1 MWKNSRSEIQE
12 RKPKMDEFKKRLI
25 MCIIGVFLSGVAA
38 GIFGFT
44 AFGMDP
50 FQVLTP
56 ISYGTFYVILNAIL
70 LAFMFFFNRRMIG
83 LGTIINLF
91 LLGYVVEY
99 TGVLLQRAF
108 PSPSV
113 LLRVVLMII
122 ALILA
127 SLAASLYFVADMG
140 VSAYDW
146 IALTVSDR
154 KGWAFRV
161 VRIATDFICVLTGG
175 LLGAK
180 VGIGTVLTAFC
191 MGPIIQFFNEK
202 VSTPL
207 RYGKESPLV
216 S

>member
-1 MWKNSRSEIQE
+1 M
-12 RKPKMDEFKKRLI
+12 
-25 MCIIGVFLSGVAA
+25 
-38 GIFGFT
+38 
-44 AFGMDP
+44 
-50 FQVLTP
+50 
-56 ISYGTFYVILNAIL
+56 
-70 LAFMFFFNRRMIG
+70 
-83 LGTIINLF
+83 
-91 LLGYVVEY
+91 
-99 TGVLLQRAF
+99 
-108 PSPSV
+108 
-113 LLRVVLMII
+113 RVVLMII

-146 IALTVSDR
+146 IALTISDR

-207 RYGKESPLV
+207 RYGPS

>member
-1 MWKNSRSEIQE
+1 
-12 RKPKMDEFKKRLI
+12 MDEFKKRLI
-25 MCIIGVFLSGVAA
+25 MCISGVFLSGVAA

-50 FQVLTP
+50 FQVFAHGLWGLTP
-56 ISYGTFYVILNAIL
+56 LSYGTFYVILNGIL

-99 TGVLLQRAF
+99 TDLILGRVF

-113 LLRVVLMII
+113 LLRIVLMIF
-122 ALILA
+122 ALVLS
-127 SLAASLYFVADMG
+127 SLAASLYFVAEMG

-146 IALTVSDR
+146 IALTITEKKR
-154 KGWAFRV
+154 WAFRV

-175 LLGAK
+175 LLGAT

-191 MGPIIQFFNEK
+191 MGPIIQFFNEN
-202 VSTPL
+202 VSMPL
-207 RYGKESPLV
+207 KYGKE
-216 S
+216 

>member
-1 MWKNSRSEIQE
+1 
-12 RKPKMDEFKKRLI
+12 MDEFKKRLV
-25 MCIIGVFLSGVAA
+25 MCISGVFLSGVAA

-50 FQVLTP
+50 FQVFAHGLWGLTP
-56 ISYGTFYVILNAIL
+56 LSYGTFYVILNGIL

-99 TGVLLQRAF
+99 TDLILGRVF

-113 LLRVVLMII
+113 LLRIVLMIF
-122 ALILA
+122 ALILS
-127 SLAASLYFVADMG
+127 SLAASLYFVAEMG

-146 IALTVSDR
+146 IALTISDKKR
-154 KGWAFRV
+154 WAFRV

-175 LLGAK
+175 LLGAT

-191 MGPIIQFFNEK
+191 MGPIIQFFNEN
-202 VSTPL
+202 VSMPL
-207 RYGKESPLV
+207 RYGKA
-216 S
+216 

>member
-1 MWKNSRSEIQE
+1 
-12 RKPKMDEFKKRLI
+12 MDEFKKRLI
-25 MCIIGVFLSGVAA
+25 MCISGVFLSGVAA

-50 FQVLTP
+50 FQVFAHGLWGLTSL
-56 ISYGTFYVILNAIL
+56 SYGTFYVILNGIL

-99 TGVLLQRAF
+99 TDLILGRAF

-113 LLRVVLMII
+113 FLRVALMVF
-122 ALILA
+122 ALVLA
-127 SLAASLYFVADMG
+127 SLAASLYFVAEMG

-146 IALTVSDR
+146 IALTISD
-154 KGWAFRV
+154 KKKWAFRV

-175 LLGAK
+175 LLGAT

-191 MGPIIQFFNEK
+191 MGPIIQFFNEN
-202 VSTPL
+202 VSMPL
-207 RYGKESPLV
+207 RYGKE
-216 S
+216 

>member
-1 MWKNSRSEIQE
+1 
-12 RKPKMDEFKKRLI
+12 MDEFKKRLI
-25 MCIIGVFLSGVAA
+25 MCISGVFLSGVAA

-50 FQVLTP
+50 FQVFAHGLWGLTP
-56 ISYGTFYVILNAIL
+56 LSYGTFYVMLNGVL

-99 TGVLLQRAF
+99 TDLILGRVF

-113 LLRVVLMII
+113 LLRIVLMIF
-122 ALILA
+122 ALVLS
-127 SLAASLYFVADMG
+127 SLAASLYFVAEMG

-146 IALTVSDR
+146 IALTISDKKR
-154 KGWAFRV
+154 WAFRV

-175 LLGAK
+175 LLGAT

-191 MGPIIQFFNEK
+191 MGPIIQFFNEN
-202 VSTPL
+202 VSMPL
-207 RYGKESPLV
+207 RYGKA
-216 S
+216 

>member
-1 MWKNSRSEIQE
+1 
-12 RKPKMDEFKKRLI
+12 MDEYKKRLI
-25 MCIIGVFLSGVAA
+25 MCISGVFLSGVAA

-50 FQVLTP
+50 FQVFAHGLWGLIP
-56 ISYGTFYVILNAIL
+56 LSYGTFYVILNGIL

-99 TGVLLQRAF
+99 TDLILGRVF

-113 LLRVVLMII
+113 LLRIVLMIF
-122 ALILA
+122 ALILS
-127 SLAASLYFVADMG
+127 SLAASLYFVAEMG

-146 IALTVSDR
+146 IALTISD
-154 KGWAFRV
+154 KKKWAFRI

-175 LLGAK
+175 LLGAT

-191 MGPIIQFFNEK
+191 MGPIIQFFNEN
-202 VSTPL
+202 VSMPL
-207 RYGKESPLV
+207 RYGKA
-216 S
+216 

>member
-1 MWKNSRSEIQE
+1 
-12 RKPKMDEFKKRLI
+12 MDEFKKRLI
-25 MCIIGVFLSGVAA
+25 MCISGVFLSGVAA

-50 FQVLTP
+50 FQVFAHGLWGLTP
-56 ISYGTFYVILNAIL
+56 LSYGTFYVILNGIL

-99 TGVLLQRAF
+99 TDLILGRVF

-113 LLRVVLMII
+113 LLRIVLMIF
-122 ALILA
+122 ALVLS
-127 SLAASLYFVADMG
+127 SLAASLYFVAEMG

-146 IALTVSDR
+146 IALTISDKKR
-154 KGWAFRV
+154 WAFRV

-175 LLGAK
+175 LLGAT

-202 VSTPL
+202 ISTPL
-207 RYGKESPLV
+207 RYGKRE
-216 S
+216 

>member
-1 MWKNSRSEIQE
+1 MN
-12 RKPKMDEFKKRLI
+12 EFKKRLI
-25 MCIIGVFLSGVAA
+25 MCVTGVFLSGVAA

-50 FQVLTP
+50 FQVFAHGLWGLTP
-56 ISYGTFYVILNAIL
+56 ISFGTFYVILNGIL
-70 LAFMFFFNRRMIG
+70 LVFMFFFNRHMIG

-99 TGVLLQRAF
+99 TDVLLDRIF

-113 LLRVVLMII
+113 FLRVLLMIL
-122 ALILA
+122 ALVLA

-146 IALTVSDR
+146 IALTISEK
-154 KGWAFRV
+154 KGWAFRL
-161 VRIATDFICVLTGG
+161 VRITTDFICVLIGG
-175 LLGAK
+175 LLGAT
-180 VGIGTVLTAFC
+180 VGAGTVLTAFC
-191 MGPIIQFFNEK
+191 MGPVIQFFNEK

-207 RYGKESPLV
+207 RYGKA
-216 S
+216 

>member
-1 MWKNSRSEIQE
+1 M
-12 RKPKMDEFKKRLI
+12 I
-25 MCIIGVFLSGVAA
+25 MCISGVFLSGVAA

-50 FQVLTP
+50 FQVFAHGLWGLTP
-56 ISYGTFYVILNAIL
+56 LSYGTFYVILNGIL

-99 TGVLLQRAF
+99 TDLILGRVF

-113 LLRVVLMII
+113 LLRIVLMIF
-122 ALILA
+122 ALVLS
-127 SLAASLYFVADMG
+127 SLAASLYFVAEMG

-146 IALTVSDR
+146 IALTISD
-154 KGWAFRV
+154 KKKWAFRI

-175 LLGAK
+175 LLGAT

-191 MGPIIQFFNEK
+191 MGPIIQFFNEN
-202 VSTPL
+202 VSMPL
-207 RYGKESPLV
+207 RYGKA
-216 S
+216 

>member
-1 MWKNSRSEIQE
+1 
-12 RKPKMDEFKKRLI
+12 MDEFKKRLI
-25 MCIIGVFLSGVAA
+25 MCISGVFLSGVAA

-50 FQVLTP
+50 FQVFAHGLWGLTP
-56 ISYGTFYVILNAIL
+56 LSYGTFYVILNGIL

-99 TGVLLQRAF
+99 TDLILGRVF

-113 LLRVVLMII
+113 LLRIVLMIF
-122 ALILA
+122 ALILS
-127 SLAASLYFVADMG
+127 SLAASLYFVAEMG

-146 IALTVSDR
+146 IALTITEKNR
-154 KGWAFRV
+154 WAFRV

-175 LLGAK
+175 LLGAT

-191 MGPIIQFFNEK
+191 MGPIIQFFNEN
-202 VSTPL
+202 VSMPL
-207 RYGKESPLV
+207 RYGKE
-216 S
+216 

>member
-1 MWKNSRSEIQE
+1 MN
-12 RKPKMDEFKKRLI
+12 EFKKRLL
-25 MCIIGVFLSGVAA
+25 MCVTGVFLSGVAA

-50 FQVLTP
+50 FQVFAHGLWGLTP
-56 ISYGTFYVILNAIL
+56 ISFGTFYVILNGIL
-70 LAFMFFFNRRMIG
+70 LVFMFFFNRRMIG

-99 TGVLLQRAF
+99 TDVLLDRIF

-113 LLRVVLMII
+113 FLRVLLMIL
-122 ALILA
+122 ALVLA

-146 IALTVSDR
+146 IALTISEK
-154 KGWAFRV
+154 KGWAFRL
-161 VRIATDFICVLTGG
+161 VRITTDFICVLIGG
-175 LLGAK
+175 LLGAT
-180 VGIGTVLTAFC
+180 VGAGTVLTAFC
-191 MGPIIQFFNEK
+191 MGPVIQFFNEK

-207 RYGKESPLV
+207 RYGKA
-216 S
+216 

>member
-1 MWKNSRSEIQE
+1 
-12 RKPKMDEFKKRLI
+12 MDEFKKRLI
-25 MCIIGVFLSGVAA
+25 MCISGVFLSGVAA

-50 FQVLTP
+50 FQVFAHGLWGLTP
-56 ISYGTFYVILNAIL
+56 LSYGTFYVILNGIL

-99 TGVLLQRAF
+99 TDLILGRVF

-113 LLRVVLMII
+113 LLRIVLMIF
-122 ALILA
+122 ALILS
-127 SLAASLYFVADMG
+127 SLAASLYFVAEMG

-146 IALTVSDR
+146 IALTISDKKR
-154 KGWAFRV
+154 WAFRV

-175 LLGAK
+175 LLGAT

-191 MGPIIQFFNEK
+191 MGPIIQFFNEN
-202 VSTPL
+202 VSMPL
-207 RYGKESPLV
+207 RYGKA
-216 S
+216 

>member
-1 MWKNSRSEIQE
+1 
-12 RKPKMDEFKKRLI
+12 MDEFKKRLI
-25 MCIIGVFLSGVAA
+25 MCISGVFLSGVAA

-50 FQVLTP
+50 FQVFAHGLWGLTSL
-56 ISYGTFYVILNAIL
+56 SYGTFYVILNGIL

-99 TGVLLQRAF
+99 TDLILGRVF

-113 LLRVVLMII
+113 LLRIVLMIF
-122 ALILA
+122 ALVLS
-127 SLAASLYFVADMG
+127 SLAASLYFVAEMG

-146 IALTVSDR
+146 IALTISDKKR
-154 KGWAFRV
+154 WAFRV

-175 LLGAK
+175 LLGAT

-191 MGPIIQFFNEK
+191 MGPIIQFFNEN
-202 VSTPL
+202 VSMPL
-207 RYGKESPLV
+207 RYGKE
-216 S
+216 

>member
-1 MWKNSRSEIQE
+1 
-12 RKPKMDEFKKRLI
+12 MDESKKRLI

-50 FQVLTP
+50 FQVFAHGLWGLTP

-122 ALILA
+122 ALIL
-127 SLAASLYFVADMG
+127 
-140 VSAYDW
+140 
-146 IALTVSDR
+146 
-154 KGWAFRV
+154 
-161 VRIATDFICVLTGG
+161 TGG

-207 RYGKESPLV
+207 RYGPS

>member
-1 MWKNSRSEIQE
+1 
-12 RKPKMDEFKKRLI
+12 MDEFKKRLI

-44 AFGMDP
+44 AFGM
-50 FQVLTP
+50 V
-56 ISYGTFYVILNAIL
+56 SYGTFYVILNAIL

-154 KGWAFRV
+154 KGF
-161 VRIATDFICVLTGG
+161 
-175 LLGAK
+175 
-180 VGIGTVLTAFC
+180 
-191 MGPIIQFFNEK
+191 Q
-202 VSTPL
+202 
-207 RYGKESPLV
+207 
-216 S
+216 

>member
-1 MWKNSRSEIQE
+1 MLMN
-12 RKPKMDEFKKRLI
+12 EFKKRLI
-25 MCIIGVFLSGVAA
+25 MCVTGVFLSGVAA

-50 FQVLTP
+50 FQVFAHGLWGLTP
-56 ISYGTFYVILNAIL
+56 ISFGTFYVLLNGIL
-70 LAFMFFFNRRMIG
+70 LVFMFFFNRRMIG

-99 TGVLLQRAF
+99 TDVLLDRIF

-113 LLRVVLMII
+113 FLRVLLMIL
-122 ALILA
+122 ALVLA

-146 IALTVSDR
+146 IALTISEK
-154 KGWAFRV
+154 KGWAFRL
-161 VRIATDFICVLTGG
+161 VRITTDFICVLIGG
-175 LLGAK
+175 LLGAT
-180 VGIGTVLTAFC
+180 VGAGTVLTAFC
-191 MGPIIQFFNEK
+191 MGPVIQFFNEK

-207 RYGKESPLV
+207 RYGKA
-216 S
+216 

>member
-1 MWKNSRSEIQE
+1 
-12 RKPKMDEFKKRLI
+12 MDEFKKRLI
-25 MCIIGVFLSGVAA
+25 MCISGVFLSGVAA

-50 FQVLTP
+50 FQVFAHGLWGLTP
-56 ISYGTFYVILNAIL
+56 LSYGTFYVILNGIL

-99 TGVLLQRAF
+99 TDLILGRVF

-113 LLRVVLMII
+113 LLRIVLMIF
-122 ALILA
+122 ALVLS
-127 SLAASLYFVADMG
+127 SLAASLYFVAEMG

-146 IALTVSDR
+146 IALTLSDK
-154 KGWAFRV
+154 KGWAFRI

-175 LLGAK
+175 LLGAT

-191 MGPIIQFFNEK
+191 MGPIIQFFNEN
-202 VSTPL
+202 VSMPL
-207 RYGKESPLV
+207 RYGKA
-216 S
+216 

>member
-1 MWKNSRSEIQE
+1 
-12 RKPKMDEFKKRLI
+12 MDESKKRII
-25 MCIIGVFLSGVAA
+25 MCIIGVLLSGVAA

-50 FQVLTP
+50 FQVFAHGLWGLTP
-56 ISYGTFYVILNAIL
+56 ISYGTFYVILNGIL

-99 TGVLLQRAF
+99 TGVILDRTF
-108 PSPSV
+108 SSPSV
-113 LLRVVLMII
+113 LLRAALMVF

-127 SLAASLYFVADMG
+127 SFAASLYFVAEMG

-146 IALTVSDR
+146 IALTISDR
-154 KGWAFRV
+154 RGWAFRI
-161 VRIATDFICVLTGG
+161 VRITTDFLCVLTGG
-175 LLGAK
+175 LLGAV
-180 VGIGTVLTAFC
+180 VGVGTVLTAFC

-202 VSTPL
+202 ISTPL
-207 RYGKESPLV
+207 RYGKAQR
-216 S
+216 

>member
-1 MWKNSRSEIQE
+1 
-12 RKPKMDEFKKRLI
+12 MDEFKKRLI
-25 MCIIGVFLSGVAA
+25 MCVTGVFLSGVAA

-50 FQVLTP
+50 FQVFAHGLWGLTP
-56 ISYGTFYVILNAIL
+56 ISFGTFYVLLNGIL
-70 LAFMFFFNRRMIG
+70 LVFMFFFNRRMIG

-99 TGVLLQRAF
+99 TDVLLDRIF

-113 LLRVVLMII
+113 FLRVLLMIL
-122 ALILA
+122 ALVLA

-146 IALTVSDR
+146 IALTISEK
-154 KGWAFRV
+154 KGWAFRL
-161 VRIATDFICVLTGG
+161 VRITTDFICVLIGG
-175 LLGAK
+175 LLGAT
-180 VGIGTVLTAFC
+180 VGAGTVLTAFC
-191 MGPIIQFFNEK
+191 MGPVIQFFNEK

-207 RYGKESPLV
+207 RYGKA
-216 S
+216 

>member
-1 MWKNSRSEIQE
+1 MSESE
-12 RKPKMDEFKKRLI
+12 KRLI

-50 FQVLTP
+50 FQVFAHGLWGLTP
-56 ISYGTFYVILNAIL
+56 LSYGTFYVILNAIL

-99 TGVLLQRAF
+99 TDVLLARAF
-108 PSPSV
+108 PSPSI
-113 LLRVVLMII
+113 LLRVILMII

-127 SLAASLYFVADMG
+127 SFAASLYFVADMG

-146 IALTVSDR
+146 IALTLSER
-154 KGWAFRV
+154 KKWPFRI

-175 LLGAK
+175 LLGAT
-180 VGIGTVLTAFC
+180 VGVGTVLTAFC

-202 VSTPL
+202 ISEPM
-207 RYGKESPLV
+207 RYGK
-216 S
+216 

>member
-1 MWKNSRSEIQE
+1 MN
-12 RKPKMDEFKKRLI
+12 EFKKRLI
-25 MCIIGVFLSGVAA
+25 MCVTGVFLSGVAA

-50 FQVLTP
+50 FQVFAHGLWGLTP
-56 ISYGTFYVILNAIL
+56 ISFGTFYVILNGIL
-70 LAFMFFFNRRMIG
+70 LVFMFFFNRRMIG

-99 TGVLLQRAF
+99 TDVLLDRIF

-113 LLRVVLMII
+113 FLRVLLMIL
-122 ALILA
+122 ALVLA

-146 IALTVSDR
+146 IALTISEK
-154 KGWAFRV
+154 KGWAFRL
-161 VRIATDFICVLTGG
+161 VRITTDFTCVLIGG
-175 LLGAK
+175 LLGAT
-180 VGIGTVLTAFC
+180 VGAGTVLTAFC
-191 MGPIIQFFNEK
+191 MGPVIQFFNEK

-207 RYGKESPLV
+207 RYGKA
-216 S
+216 

>member
-1 MWKNSRSEIQE
+1 
-12 RKPKMDEFKKRLI
+12 
-25 MCIIGVFLSGVAA
+25 MCISGVFLSGVAA

-50 FQVLTP
+50 FQVFAHGLWGLTP
-56 ISYGTFYVILNAIL
+56 LSYGTFYVILNGIL

-99 TGVLLQRAF
+99 TDLILGRVF

-113 LLRVVLMII
+113 LLRIVLMIF
-122 ALILA
+122 ALVLS
-127 SLAASLYFVADMG
+127 SLAASLYFVAEMG

-146 IALTVSDR
+146 IALTISD
-154 KGWAFRV
+154 KKKWAFRI

-175 LLGAK
+175 LLGAT

-191 MGPIIQFFNEK
+191 MGPIIQFFNEN
-202 VSTPL
+202 VSMPL
-207 RYGKESPLV
+207 RYGKA
-216 S
+216 

>member
-1 MWKNSRSEIQE
+1 
-12 RKPKMDEFKKRLI
+12 MDEFKKRLI
-25 MCIIGVFLSGVAA
+25 MCISGVFLSGVAA

-50 FQVLTP
+50 FQVFAHGLWGLTP
-56 ISYGTFYVILNAIL
+56 LSYGTFYVILNGIL

-99 TGVLLQRAF
+99 TDLILGRVF

-113 LLRVVLMII
+113 LLRIVLMIF
-122 ALILA
+122 ALVLS
-127 SLAASLYFVADMG
+127 SLAASLYFVAEMG

-146 IALTVSDR
+146 IALTITEKKR
-154 KGWAFRV
+154 WAFRV

-175 LLGAK
+175 LLGAT

-191 MGPIIQFFNEK
+191 MGPIIQFFNEN
-202 VSTPL
+202 VSMPL
-207 RYGKESPLV
+207 RYGKA
-216 S
+216 